1 MISSSLST
9 APSISTT
16 STSWPNQSSE
26 YEASLTPTSDASLAL
41 LGVHEMV
48 EPCAGARV
56 EVRGVKV
63 EGEGEGG
70 KGVVKAEVVLKEEG
84 VVPR

>member
-16 STSWPNQSSE
+16 STSLPYQSSE

-48 EPCAGARV
+48 EPCAGGRAGVRGV
-56 EVRGVKV
+56 KVRGVKV

-70 KGVVKAEVVLKEEG
+70 
-84 VVPR
+84 